1 MTTTLLHILYGFRDA
16 KMGARS
22 GKCVSA
28 GFELRSFEHQS
39 ETDAIRRMFLVHKFE
54 ILKM

>member
-1 MTTTLLHILYGFRDA
+1 MTTTLFHILYGFRDA